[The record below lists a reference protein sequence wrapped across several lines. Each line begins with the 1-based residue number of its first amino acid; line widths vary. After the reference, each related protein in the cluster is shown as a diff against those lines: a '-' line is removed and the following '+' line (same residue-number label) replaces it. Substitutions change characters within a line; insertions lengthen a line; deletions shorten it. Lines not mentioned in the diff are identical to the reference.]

1 MVRFFK
7 FKESIN
13 NMNPFKCKDCG
24 KNVTHFE
31 KECSY
36 CGAKKNQFPLVLVS
50 ALVIIFLIYLIDN
63 YLS

>member
-1 MVRFFK
+1 
-7 FKESIN
+7 
-13 NMNPFKCKDCG
+13 MNVFKCKEC
-24 KNVTHFE
+24 KKFEIHFE

-63 YLS
+63 YLSY